1 MLSLALVLNGIAPKH
16 QFNERNSIRLING
29 KNQTNR
35 DQKSNL
41 LFLQR
46 HNQSQKF
53 RIKLFKNWQKAL
65 ERH

>member
-46 HNQSQKF
+46 HN
-53 RIKLFKNWQKAL
+53 
-65 ERH
+65 